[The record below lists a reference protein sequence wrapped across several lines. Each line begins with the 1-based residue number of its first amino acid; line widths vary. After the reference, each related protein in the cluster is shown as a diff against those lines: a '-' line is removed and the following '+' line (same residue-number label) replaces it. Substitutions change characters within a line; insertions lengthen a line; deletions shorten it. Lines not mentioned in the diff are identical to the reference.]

1 MQTKLNLAPATRTP
15 HHLTEI
21 SISALEARRVA
32 DKYLTLHVGIAFSAT
47 EPVFVPLEQPVW
59 QFTIR
64 FRLPRLGT
72 LAMMGTIDVAAETRK
87 VCVLSKKRIQEIQKR
102 ANAIVE
108 YSTSTPAARI

>member
-32 DKYLTLHVGIAFSAT
+32 DKYLTLHVGIAFSTT

-72 LAMMGTIDVAAETRK
+72 LAMMGTIDVEAETRK